1 MSAFVRRAISSSPSC
16 PPRIR
21 GLYSSS
27 RVRMLSLVS
36 STRQTDCARVSFA
49 AAASFSALLLA
60 ASPTIS
66 IRSGISRATF
76 RALSPIDPV
85 APRMTTRLRFSEVSV
100 VIFQL
105 RHPNHQP
112 QIEEQKRRRK
122 QQTIQKVK
130 RTADSRQQIPR
141 VLYICAALD
150 D

>member
-1 MSAFVRRAISSSPSC
+1 RAISCSPSC

-21 GLYSSS
+21 GLYVSW
-27 RVRMLSLVS
+27 RVRMSILVS
-36 STRQTDCARVSFA
+36 SARQTHCARVSFA

-76 RALSPIDPV
+76 SALSPIEPV
-85 APRMTTRLRFSEVSV
+85 APRMTTRLRSPEVSV

-105 RHPNHQP
+105 RYPNHQS
-112 QIEEQKRRRK
+112 QIEEQKRCGK
-122 QQTIQKVK
+122 EQTIQKVEC
-130 RTADSRQQIPR
+130 TANSRQQISG